1 MPVLRLGMLVHGLEP
16 DGVTGPRWTS
26 YGERG
31 LAMLIYITDRD
42 YNISFKL
49 SRIFSNLIL

>member
-1 MPVLRLGMLVHGLEP
+1 MLVHGLEP

-42 YNISFKL
+42 YIISFKL